1 MTGVGAVGSL
11 REGFGGLELQLRRI
25 FSRGYTLFEIVVVL
39 AIGGIVFSLALPA
52 LQSYID
58 RTRVAQAITDI
69 TQMQLVIKQYSKT
82 KGAFPDSLADVSL
95 DTRLDPWGRP
105 YQYLNLVTLKGNGQA
120 RKDKKLNPLNSD
132 YDLYSVG
139 ADGDS
144 KPQLTNSV
152 SRDDV
157 VRARDG
163 GFIGLATDFDP

>member
-1 MTGVGAVGSL
+1 MGAVGSL

-95 DTRLDPWGRP
+95 DTRIDPWGNP
-105 YQYLNLVTLKGNGQA
+105 YQYFNLVTAKGNGGA
-120 RKDKKLNPLNSD
+120 RKDKKLNPINSD
-132 YDLYSVG
+132 YDLYSMG
-139 ADGDS
+139 ADGQS
-144 KPQLTNSV
+144 KSQLTNAV

-163 GFIGLATDFDP
+163 GFIGLASDFDP

>member
-1 MTGVGAVGSL
+1 MDWDARL
-11 REGFGGLELQLRRI
+11 RHALQ
-25 FSRGYTLFEIVVVL
+25 RGYTIFEIAVVL
-39 AIGGIVFSLALPA
+39 AIGGIILAITVPVV
-52 LQSYID
+52 QSYLD
-58 RTRVAQAITDI
+58 RARVAQAVTDI
-69 TQMQLVIKQYSKT
+69 AQVSSTIKQYSRS

-95 DTRLDPWGRP
+95 DTLADPWGRP
-105 YQYLNLVTLKGNGQA
+105 YQYFNLVTAKGNGKA

-144 KPQLTNSV
+144 APQLTNAK

-163 GFIGLATDFDP
+163 SFIGLASDFDP

>member
-1 MTGVGAVGSL
+1 MDWDARL
-11 REGFGGLELQLRRI
+11 RHALQ
-25 FSRGYTLFEIVVVL
+25 RGYTIFEIAVVL
-39 AIGGIVFSLALPA
+39 AIGGIILAITVPA
-52 LQSYID
+52 VQSYLD
-58 RTRVAQAITDI
+58 RARVAQAVTDI
-69 TQMQLVIKQYSKT
+69 AQVSSAIKQYSRS

-95 DTRLDPWGRP
+95 DTLADPWGRP
-105 YQYLNLVTLKGNGQA
+105 YQYFNLVTAKGNGKA

-144 KPQLTNSV
+144 APQLTNAK

-163 GFIGLATDFDP
+163 SFIGLASDFDP

>member
-1 MTGVGAVGSL
+1 MDWDARL
-11 REGFGGLELQLRRI
+11 RHALQ
-25 FSRGYTLFEIVVVL
+25 RGYTIFEIAVVL
-39 AIGGIVFSLALPA
+39 AIGGIILAITVPA
-52 LQSYID
+52 VQSYLD
-58 RTRVAQAITDI
+58 RARVAQAVTDI
-69 TQMQLVIKQYSKT
+69 AQVSSAIKQYSRS

-95 DTRLDPWGRP
+95 DTLADPWGRP
-105 YQYLNLVTLKGNGQA
+105 YQYFNLATAKGNGKA

-144 KPQLTNSV
+144 APQLTNAK

-163 GFIGLATDFDP
+163 SFIGLASDFDP

>member
-1 MTGVGAVGSL
+1 MDWDARL
-11 REGFGGLELQLRRI
+11 RHALQ
-25 FSRGYTLFEIVVVL
+25 RGYTIFEIAVVL
-39 AIGGIVFSLALPA
+39 AIGGIILAITVPVV
-52 LQSYID
+52 QSYLD
-58 RTRVAQAITDI
+58 RARVAQAVTDI
-69 TQMQLVIKQYSKT
+69 AQVSSTIKQYSRS

-95 DTRLDPWGRP
+95 DTLADPWGRP
-105 YQYLNLVTLKGNGQA
+105 YQYFNLATAKGNGKA

-144 KPQLTNSV
+144 APQLTNAK

-163 GFIGLATDFDP
+163 SFIGLASDFDP

>member
-1 MTGVGAVGSL
+1 MDWDARL
-11 REGFGGLELQLRRI
+11 RHALQ
-25 FSRGYTLFEIVVVL
+25 RGYTIFEIAVGL
-39 AIGGIVFSLALPA
+39 AIGGIILAITVPA
-52 LQSYID
+52 VQSYLD
-58 RTRVAQAITDI
+58 RARVAQAVTDI
-69 TQMQLVIKQYSKT
+69 AQVSSTIKQYSRS

-95 DTRLDPWGRP
+95 DTLADPWGRP
-105 YQYLNLVTLKGNGQA
+105 YQYFNLVTAKGNGKA

-144 KPQLTNSV
+144 APQLTNAK

-163 GFIGLATDFDP
+163 SFIGLASDFDP

>member
-1 MTGVGAVGSL
+1 MDWGARL
-11 REGFGGLELQLRRI
+11 RHALQ
-25 FSRGYTLFEIVVVL
+25 RGYTIFEIAVVL
-39 AIGGIVFSLALPA
+39 AIGGIILAITVPA
-52 LQSYID
+52 VQSYLD
-58 RTRVAQAITDI
+58 RARVAQAVTDI
-69 TQMQLVIKQYSKT
+69 AQVSSTIKQYSRS

-95 DTRLDPWGRP
+95 DTLADPWGRP
-105 YQYLNLVTLKGNGQA
+105 YQYFNLVTAKGNGKA

-144 KPQLTNSV
+144 APQLTNAK

-163 GFIGLATDFDP
+163 SFIGLASDFDP

>member
-1 MTGVGAVGSL
+1 MRRSSGY
-11 REGFGGLELQLRRI
+11 GFSI
-25 FSRGYTLFEIVVVL
+25 FEILVVL
-39 AIGGIVFSLALPA
+39 AIGGIIFAITVPA
-52 LQSYID
+52 VQTYMD

-69 TQMQLVIKQYSKT
+69 GQISSTIKQYSRT
-82 KGAFPDSLADVSL
+82 RGAYPDTLADVSL
-95 DTRLDPWGRP
+95 DTLTDPWGRP
-105 YQYLNLVTLKGNGQA
+105 YQYFNLTTAKGNGQA

-144 KPQLTNSV
+144 KPQITNAV

-163 GFIGLATDFDP
+163 GFIGLASDFDP